1 MNQKNPISCALNNDC
16 TFFTLGKAIYLC
28 GIVQCARKWRH
39 MIAITTSPA
48 MISILVVVY
57 VGIWC
62 FYVLSGGWR
71 QISERHYVTS
81 YLTQRRPKWSK
92 IVGSDTSLEFPNT
105 HCLIIFFALCLKIKI
120 KSGICK
126 KQKTSNYSGPYRDL
140 DFLEWSW
147 SEQKQSD

>member
-1 MNQKNPISCALNNDC
+1 MQENLEKDKEWTKKNPISCALNNDC

-62 FYVLSGGWR
+62 FLWWFYVLFDAGGR
-71 QISERHYVTS
+71 FEKE
-81 YLTQRRPKWSK
+81 LT
-92 IVGSDTSLEFPNT
+92 
-105 HCLIIFFALCLKIKI
+105 
-120 KSGICK
+120 
-126 KQKTSNYSGPYRDL
+126 
-140 DFLEWSW
+140 
-147 SEQKQSD
+147 

>member
-1 MNQKNPISCALNNDC
+1 MNSDYPVYDGFHVEKHRNAHTLLHHIYLPSQIFIEIFIRDQLKKIKNEPKKNPISCALNNDC

-62 FYVLSGGWR
+62 FLRRFMYYLVPEADL
-71 QISERHYVTS
+71 ERY
-81 YLTQRRPKWSK
+81 
-92 IVGSDTSLEFPNT
+92 
-105 HCLIIFFALCLKIKI
+105 
-120 KSGICK
+120 
-126 KQKTSNYSGPYRDL
+126 
-140 DFLEWSW
+140 
-147 SEQKQSD
+147 

>member
-1 MNQKNPISCALNNDC
+1 MPSQIFIEIFIRDQEDLLKKIKNERKKNPISCALNNDC

-62 FYVLSGGWR
+62 FLWWFYVLFDAGGR
-71 QISERHYVTS
+71 FEKE
-81 YLTQRRPKWSK
+81 LT
-92 IVGSDTSLEFPNT
+92 
-105 HCLIIFFALCLKIKI
+105 
-120 KSGICK
+120 
-126 KQKTSNYSGPYRDL
+126 
-140 DFLEWSW
+140 
-147 SEQKQSD
+147 

>member
-62 FYVLSGGWR
+62 FLRRFMYYLVP
-71 QISERHYVTS
+71 EADFEKVPTS
-81 YLTQRRPKWSK
+81 YLT
-92 IVGSDTSLEFPNT
+92 
-105 HCLIIFFALCLKIKI
+105 
-120 KSGICK
+120 
-126 KQKTSNYSGPYRDL
+126 
-140 DFLEWSW
+140 
-147 SEQKQSD
+147 